1 MLAVIA
7 QLQLL
12 EECLNSFFHNDLR
25 FFVLKSGMHQPLNQ
39 TEVHH
44 DTSGGTN
51 TVPPLK
57 FFEGLTQAEPDRA

>member
-12 EECLNSFFHNDLR
+12 EECLNSLYNNDLQC
-25 FFVLKSGMHQPLNQ
+25 FFVLKAGMHQALNQ

-51 TVPPLK
+51 TVPPK
-57 FFEGLTQAEPDRA
+57 NREFGD